1 MGRLLR
7 TAWCL
12 VAVVACA
19 PNPAPEPAAPATLE
33 PETSGDAAGA
43 EPDDRDPSPD
53 GERERVV
60 TVAEAEQWIGDTE
73 GQLDGLLSST
83 TPDALGT
90 SRCVRLCRSLGSMRR
105 AVDSLCELTGES
117 EERCE
122 RARERLE
129 NNRRRVSDAGCSC

>member
-1 MGRLLR
+1 M
-7 TAWCL
+7 AWCL

-19 PNPAPEPAAPATLE
+19 PNPVPEPAAPATLE
-33 PETSGDAAGA
+33 PEAAVDAAGA
-43 EPDDRDPSPD
+43 GDGEPSPD
-53 GERERVV
+53 GERVV
-60 TVAEAEQWIGDTE
+60 TVAEAEKWIGDTE

-105 AVDSLCELTGES
+105 AVDSLCELTGEA